1 MEISPHS
8 QGQLIYCR
16 GRKDI
21 LCGKTGFLIK
31 VLGKAGSYMPSIR
44 RDHFRTSYTNVNT
57 KWITDFNVSLE
68 IIRLPEEN
76 RHWSQ
81 QSYFRYVSSGK
92 GNKCKNKQ
100 IGPHQTE
107 KFLHSQ
113 GSCQKNIYD
122 KMIYLIYYS

>member
-1 MEISPHS
+1 MVYSKETEAQEVPKLECKRSWTRAP
-8 QGQLIYCR
+8 
-16 GRKDI
+16 I
-21 LCGKTGFLIK
+21 LQAPG
-31 VLGKAGSYMPSIR
+31 
-44 RDHFRTSYTNVNT
+44 
-57 KWITDFNVSLE
+57 TDTAS
-68 IIRLPEEN
+68 EEN

-122 KMIYLIYYS
+122 KMICLIYYS